1 MIPQHGS
8 ASNEH
13 YTPAAIVEAA
23 RVTLGGI
30 IDLDPASCAQANERI
45 GARTFFDERGLDV
58 PWAGTVFLNPPGG
71 RAPKG
76 CGTGS
81 NAALWWGALAQR
93 YQAGDVV
100 AAVFVGFTLEILR
113 SAQALDV
120 PQPLDFPF
128 CVPKKRIAFDTPDGP
143 SSSPTHANAIIYLG
157 PDVERFV
164 EAFAP
169 IGRCR
174 T

>member
-1 MIPQHGS
+1 MLPQHAS
-8 ASNEH
+8 TSNEH
-13 YTPAAIVEAA
+13 YTPADIVEAA
-23 RVTLGGI
+23 RATLGR

-45 GARTFFDERGLDV
+45 GATKYYSQDGLAE
-58 PWAGTVFLNPPGG
+58 PWAGNVFLNPPGG

-76 CGTGS
+76 HGTAS
-81 NAALWWGALAQR
+81 NAAVWWAKLAEHHR
-93 YQAGDVV
+93 AGDVV
-100 AAVFVGFTLEILR
+100 AAVFLGFTLEILR

-128 CVPKKRIAFDTPDGP
+128 CVPKKRIAFDTPAGP
-143 SSSPTHANAIIYLG
+143 SDSPTHANVIIYLG

-174 T
+174 R

>member
-1 MIPQHGS
+1 MIPQLSS

-23 RVTLGGI
+23 RATLGR
-30 IDLDPASCAQANERI
+30 IDLDPASCAKANARI
-45 GARTFFDERGLDV
+45 GATTYYAKGGLAE
-58 PWAGTVFLNPPGG
+58 PWGGTVFLNPPGG

-76 CGTGS
+76 HGTGS
-81 NAALWWGALAQR
+81 NAALWWGALAEHYR
-93 YQAGDVV
+93 AGDVV
-100 AAVFVGFTLEILR
+100 AAVFVGFSLEILR

-128 CVPKKRIAFDTPDGP
+128 CVPKRRIAFDTPDGP
-143 SSSPTHANAIIYLG
+143 SNSPTHANVIIYLG
-157 PDVERFV
+157 IDVERFA

-174 T
+174 